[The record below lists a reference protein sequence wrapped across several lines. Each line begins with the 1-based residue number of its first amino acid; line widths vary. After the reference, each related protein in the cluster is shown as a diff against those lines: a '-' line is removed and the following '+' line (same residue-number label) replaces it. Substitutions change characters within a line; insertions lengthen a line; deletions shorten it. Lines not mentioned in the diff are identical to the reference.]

1 MMEEK
6 IPLNNKVFHK
16 SEFRNLTFK
25 VILSLEVRKLF
36 NCFKIVWRSQNWVDP
51 LTTTKCAHFIPFCPL
66 CSLTQNIFKL
76 FITLQGNHSK
86 GLSLDVAHNKH
97 KVVSTSR
104 NFIEWP
110 FQRSYHIWQ
119 LPVYHVSYP
128 QLGELQ
134 YPCWKFT
141 TLVSQFLALI
151 NKLRVLTEQ
160 KKWS

>member
-1 MMEEK
+1 MMGEK
-6 IPLNNKVFHK
+6 VPLNNKVFHK

-25 VILSLEVRKLF
+25 AILFLEVRKLL
-36 NCFKIVWRSQNWVDP
+36 NCFKTVWHSQSWVGP
-51 LTTTKCAHFIPFCPL
+51 LTTTNVLISSLSVLYAP
-66 CSLTQNIFKL
+66 LTQNIFKL

-86 GLSLDVAHNKH
+86 GLSLDVAHNKR

-110 FQRSYHIWQ
+110 LQRSHHIWQ

-141 TLVSQFLALI
+141 TLVSQLLALI